1 MLTDLEPG
9 GYLQWDEYDYADAD
23 KGHVYSV
30 DDSKLVPNPRETH
43 NSSTRIW
50 QLIMDT
56 FGWPQ
61 EHFAQLSTYFT
72 GAGLEEVQVH
82 KIRPP
87 PSVFRAFHEHW
98 YALLAQLLP
107 VIAAKDATAGIEA
120 RKLVTQIKED
130 SQRHGVFSAHITKF
144 VVGRKPDD
152 TTDARPLRPK
162 L

>member
-1 MLTDLEPG
+1 
-9 GYLQWDEYDYADAD
+9 
-23 KGHVYSV
+23 
-30 DDSKLVPNPRETH
+30 
-43 NSSTRIW
+43 
-50 QLIMDT
+50 MDT

-61 EHFAQLSTYFT
+61 QHFAQLSTYFIQ
-72 GAGLEEVQVH
+72 AGLEAVKDY

-98 YALLAQLLP
+98 YALIAQLLP
-107 VIAAKDATAGIEA
+107 VMEAKNTEAGIEA

-130 SQRHGVFSAHITKF
+130 ARTDGVFSAHITKF

-152 TTDARPLRPK
+152 INDMNSLRSK